1 MTMTINVIAAI
12 IIKDILLDNRII
24 FQETLYARIS
34 GCVVIIGSTGY
45 MWYLDSIK
53 NNNNIVYQDNY
64 IKLSHAP

>member
-1 MTMTINVIAAI
+1 MTINVIAAI
-12 IIKDILLDNRII
+12 IIKDILLNNRII

-34 GCVVIIGSTGY
+34 GCVVIIGSAGY

-64 IKLSHAP
+64 IKLSDAP

>member
-12 IIKDILLDNRII
+12 IIKDILLNNRII

-34 GCVVIIGSTGY
+34 GCVGSAGY